1 MNWHVFMKIIEIT
14 LYIGLQK
21 QYIAMFYRIIGRMQN
36 NNLYI
41 YIENYQV
48 WLKTSPNIAWV
59 FERICFHYVLQRNMI
74 KCLFEMSVENR
85 NNLHVSY
92 LKDVFHTFEKN
103 LIYIFMCLDNDIHPT
118 IFIHCSTTIRLNDIQ
133 LTEFSKKILTKI
145 RIVCD
150 FQNVK
155 LKVFW

>member
-1 MNWHVFMKIIEIT
+1 
-14 LYIGLQK
+14 
-21 QYIAMFYRIIGRMQN
+21 MQN

-48 WLKTSPNIAWV
+48 WLKTSPNIALF

-103 LIYIFMCLDNDIHPT
+103 LIYIFMCLDNDIHP
-118 IFIHCSTTIRLNDIQ
+118 IFSLTAQQQ
-133 LTEFSKKILTKI
+133 L
-145 RIVCD
+145 D
-150 FQNVK
+150 
-155 LKVFW
+155 